1 MKDKSLK
8 GVFLH
13 RFGANESALLL
24 LALTIAVAGL
34 YTKFNN
40 DLLVIQ
46 YEDIDG
52 SSVVQA

>member
-1 MKDKSLK
+1 MKDKNLR

-46 YEDIDG
+46 YEDIET
-52 SSVVQA
+52 SFIVHA